1 MANMAFLSDISYEGV
16 QIEISFN
23 IEESKEHLDEDY
35 RVIEQEG
42 IESIIRERFIPWLK
56 GEQFADRDDN
66 LLFEGMKLY
75 YITYSYGRI
84 IAKYSPTGEDAFFGQ
99 FEFSFESASEY
110 TEDVFESVAM
120 QIYVYNGKLVKVSG
134 YDV

>member
-56 GEQFADRDDN
+56 GEQFADRDDD
-66 LLFEGMKLY
+66 LLFKGMKLY

>member
-1 MANMAFLSDISYEGV
+1 MAFLSDISYEGV

-56 GEQFADRDDN
+56 GEQFADRDDD
-66 LLFEGMKLY
+66 LLFKGMKLY
-75 YITYSYGRI
+75 YITYNYGRI